1 MTTSPTNT
9 ALQAVADSLAA
20 KLPARVV
27 GRSLL
32 ADLSQVPQADLL
44 AGVLCVVADA
54 GSGFATHRGREAD
67 MGTLKFDL
75 VGYVL
80 VPDDQPPASVEQ
92 AELALLQDVLD
103 WVANPGAV
111 HPVNGVYPQTVAFS
125 KQLDAPYGWVG
136 IEMQT
141 RP

>member
-1 MTTSPTNT
+1 MTSPANT

-32 ADLSQVPQADLL
+32 ADVGLVPQADLL
-44 AGVLCVVADA
+44 AGVLCVVAE
-54 GSGFATHRGREAD
+54 GGGGFATHRGREAD
-67 MGTLKFDL
+67 MGTLDFYV

-80 VPDDQPPASVEQ
+80 VPDDQPPAAVEQ

-103 WVANPGAV
+103 WVATPGAV
-111 HPVNGVYPQTVAFS
+111 HPLNGVYPQAVRLS
-125 KQLDAPYGWVG
+125 QQLEAPYGWVSVQ
-136 IEMQT
+136 MQT

>member
-1 MTTSPTNT
+1 MTSPANT

-32 ADLSQVPQADLL
+32 ADVGMADQAHLR
-44 AGVLCVVADA
+44 AGVLCVVAE
-54 GSGFATHRGREAD
+54 GGGGFATHRGREAD
-67 MGTLKFDL
+67 MGALDFWV

-80 VPDDQPPASVEQ
+80 VEEDQPPAAVEQ
-92 AELALLQDVLD
+92 AELALLQDVLA
-103 WVANPGAV
+103 WVAEPGAV
-111 HPVNGVYPQTVAFS
+111 RPRNGVYPQTVKLS
-125 KQLDAPYGWVG
+125 QQLEAPYGWVSVQ
-136 IEMQT
+136 MQT

>member
-1 MTTSPTNT
+1 MTSPANT

-32 ADLSQVPQADLL
+32 ADVGMADQADLR
-44 AGVLCVVADA
+44 AGVLCVVAE
-54 GSGFATHRGREAD
+54 GGGGFATHRGREAD
-67 MGTLKFDL
+67 MGTLDFWV

-80 VPDDQPPASVEQ
+80 VEEDQPPAAVEQ
-92 AELALLQDVLD
+92 AELALLQDVLA
-103 WVANPGAV
+103 WVAEPGAV
-111 HPVNGVYPQTVAFS
+111 RPRNGVYPQTVKLS
-125 KQLDAPYGWVG
+125 QQLEAPYGWVSVQ
-136 IEMQT
+136 MQT

>member
-1 MTTSPTNT
+1 MTSPANT

-32 ADLSQVPQADLL
+32 ADVGMADQADLR
-44 AGVLCVVADA
+44 AGVLCVVAE
-54 GSGFATHRGREAD
+54 GGGGFATHRGREAD
-67 MGTLKFDL
+67 MGTLDFWV

-80 VPDDQPPASVEQ
+80 VDENQPPAAVEQ
-92 AELALLQDVLD
+92 AELALLQDVLT
-103 WVANPGAV
+103 WVAEPGAV
-111 HPVNGVYPQTVAFS
+111 RPRNGVYPQTVKLS
-125 KQLDAPYGWVG
+125 QQLEAPYGWVSVQ
-136 IEMQT
+136 MQT